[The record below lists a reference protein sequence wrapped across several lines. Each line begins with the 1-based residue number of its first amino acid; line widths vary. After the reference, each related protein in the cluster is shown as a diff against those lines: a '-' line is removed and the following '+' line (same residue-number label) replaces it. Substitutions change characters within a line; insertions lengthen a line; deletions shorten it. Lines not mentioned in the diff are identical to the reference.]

1 MKPVEFSVAVGQTAR
16 RFGMDLSQ
24 PLVMVS
30 GGPDSVALLRV
41 LVGLGSQ
48 PVVLHVD
55 HGLRGEESRE
65 DAEFVRELC
74 ARLGVP
80 CEVRRLEVEEGNLQD
95 EARRGR
101 YRIAEELAEAG
112 GLSAIAT
119 GHTADDVAETVLMN
133 LARGAGLRGLSGIP
147 PVRGRV
153 VRPLIRQS
161 RREILRYLERLDQPY
176 RTDRSNL
183 APKYARN
190 RVRLEVL
197 PVLEELYP
205 GAVDNIARGAA
216 LLREDLEVLEGLVVG
231 TVHQRGDEVVV
242 PLDELRALPPA
253 LRRHSVR
260 RAYSVLTSEEGFL
273 DSATVEDVLE
283 LARRREGTRT
293 MDLPENVIAA
303 VRFGEELALYRRTET
318 FSGEE
323 DLSVGEF
330 RFADWIV
337 NVREVRGY
345 DPEDAAR
352 PEVAYLDA
360 SRGPYRVRM
369 AREGDI
375 IRPLGLGGTK
385 RVFRAM
391 MDRKVP
397 KDLRRWTPVVVNGRE
412 RVVWVF
418 LGELDEEFK
427 VSAGTEKVLRLEVR
441 RAREDA

>member
-1 MKPVEFSVAVGQTAR
+1 M
-16 RFGMDLSQ
+16 
-24 PLVMVS
+24 
-30 GGPDSVALLRV
+30 
-41 LVGLGSQ
+41 
-48 PVVLHVD
+48 
-55 HGLRGEESRE
+55 
-65 DAEFVRELC
+65 
-74 ARLGVP
+74 
-80 CEVRRLEVEEGNLQD
+80 
-95 EARRGR
+95 
-101 YRIAEELAEAG
+101 
-112 GLSAIAT
+112 
-119 GHTADDVAETVLMN
+119 
-133 LARGAGLRGLSGIP
+133 
-147 PVRGRV
+147 
-153 VRPLIRQS
+153 
-161 RREILRYLERLDQPY
+161 
-176 RTDRSNL
+176 
-183 APKYARN
+183 
-190 RVRLEVL
+190 
-197 PVLEELYP
+197 
-205 GAVDNIARGAA
+205 
-216 LLREDLEVLEGLVVG
+216 
-231 TVHQRGDEVVV
+231 

-260 RAYSVLTSEEGFL
+260 RSYSVLTSEEGFL
-273 DSATVEDVLE
+273 DSATVEGVLK

-330 RFADWIV
+330 RFAGWIV

-385 RVFRAM
+385 RIFRAM

-397 KDLRRWTPVVVNGRE
+397 KDLRRWTPVVVNGRG